1 MPPRDL
7 LTMLWMF
14 NPALAIAV
22 EIWPSMLGTLAL
34 AIATR

>member
-14 NPALAIAV
+14 SPALAMVV
-22 EIWPSMLGTLAL
+22 EICPSMLGTLAL
-34 AIATR
+34 AIAIR

>member
-1 MPPRDL
+1 MSPRDL
-7 LTMLWMF
+7 LIMLWMF
-14 NPALAIAV
+14 SPARAIAV